1 MKRLLVSDAARADL
15 KSIARYS
22 EREWGN
28 ARKKQYLAAIRARF
42 SALRHRPEIGVVRRD
57 IGAGYR
63 SLPIGRH
70 LVFYRIGSDAVVI
83 VRVLHQRMDAT
94 LHLTPPGEA

>member
-22 EREWGN
+22 EREWGK

-42 SALRHRPEIGVVRRD
+42 GALRHRPEMARRD
-57 IGAGYR
+57 IGTGYR

-70 LVFYRIGSDAVVI
+70 LIFYRIGTDAVVI

-94 LHLTPPGEA
+94 VHLTPQGEA